1 MNDSK
6 KKKHPGG
13 RPTKYKPEFCELVIE
28 LGKQGCWL
36 AEMADACD
44 VHRSS
49 MDEWASVHPEFSEAL
64 RRAKQY
70 SQSWYEKTGREAM
83 FLDKFNGNLWV
94 KQMQAR
100 FREEY
105 TERREVDNTSSDGSM
120 TPTVIERVV
129 VMPKK

>member
-1 MNDSK
+1 
-6 KKKHPGG
+6 
-13 RPTKYKPEFCELVIE
+13 
-28 LGKQGCWL
+28 
-36 AEMADACD
+36 
-44 VHRSS
+44 

-120 TPTVIERVV
+120 TPTVIERSAL
-129 VMPKK
+129 MSTRPIARGR